1 MVRVPMAK
9 SDMFSQACRLSLTL
23 VTESSASSRLGERR
37 VGFHPDYEKEI
48 RTETKKDLIV
58 S

>member
-1 MVRVPMAK
+1 
-9 SDMFSQACRLSLTL
+9 MFSQACRLSLTL